1 DEIADVVRVEALL
14 SMHEVVEDDDFA
26 RWNAKTQRCRL
37 TALQALSALRIAEHP
52 TRPRIPRRFA
62 CRQLLLARNAQ
73 LRRRTKAGIRQS
85 QCIQLREPFLI
96 NGAAFLLSVAAVR
109 PSDVRTLVPFQP

>member
-1 DEIADVVRVEALL
+1 QHLTWRVRHVIVAAQHEVDTHERIVERIRKKERHAAVGAADDEIADVVRVEALL

-73 LRRRTKAGIRQS
+73 LRRR
-85 QCIQLREPFLI
+85 
-96 NGAAFLLSVAAVR
+96 
-109 PSDVRTLVPFQP
+109 